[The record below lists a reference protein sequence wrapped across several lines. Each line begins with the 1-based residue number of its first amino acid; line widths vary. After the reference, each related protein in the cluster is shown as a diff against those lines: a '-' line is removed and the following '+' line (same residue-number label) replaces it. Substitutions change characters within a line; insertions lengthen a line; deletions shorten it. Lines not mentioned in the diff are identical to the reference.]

1 MMITGVKKLFVDTN
15 ILIFATNSASPWHQL
30 ARDALQEARRM
41 NVELTVSP
49 QILREYLV
57 AATRSSNRDDVP
69 LVKILKNVRTFQ
81 TNFHLVEENALVSA
95 KLVDLV
101 DQVAVGGKQ
110 IHDANIVATMQV
122 HSINHLLTH
131 NIADFTRFAHLITVL
146 PLQKNEQKEDD
157 QYLS

>member
-15 ILIFATNSASPWHQL
+15 VLIFATNSASPWHQL
-30 ARDALQEARRM
+30 ARDTLQEARRL

-69 LVKILKNVRTFQ
+69 LAKILKNVRTFQ
-81 TNFHLVEENALVSA
+81 ANFHLAEENALVSA

-101 DQVAVGGKQ
+101 DQ
-110 IHDANIVATMQV
+110 
-122 HSINHLLTH
+122 
-131 NIADFTRFAHLITVL
+131 IADFTRFAHLITVL
-146 PLQKNEQKEDD
+146 PLQQNEQEEDD